1 MTRFRINALFKMT
14 YLIYTLTSNNFK
26 NVKLFRKFPSF
37 RAPNNPKSLTHKSE
51 TDTNV
56 YYVAKVRVFIYKI
69 IGNFFVPV

>member
-1 MTRFRINALFKMT
+1 MTRFRINASYKMT
-14 YLIYTLTSNNFK
+14 YMIYTVTSNNFK

-37 RAPNNPKSLTHKSE
+37 RAPNNLKSLTHKSN

-56 YYVAKVRVFIYKI
+56 DYAAKVRVFIYTI